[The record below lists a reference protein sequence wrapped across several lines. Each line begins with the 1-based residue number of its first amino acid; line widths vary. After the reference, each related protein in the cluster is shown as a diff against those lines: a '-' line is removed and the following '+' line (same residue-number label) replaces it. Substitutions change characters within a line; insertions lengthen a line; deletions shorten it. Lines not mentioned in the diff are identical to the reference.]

1 MVFVALAILLA
12 IGLWS
17 KALPPAFLR
26 GFATLVDDPEFV
38 DSGISRQVHRWFLKG
53 QFRGRKVVILFE
65 QEIEREYG
73 RIIVSMETH
82 ATGEME
88 THDFTGYSADREGE
102 LALFALDAKHDLKL
116 RLGDGCLKALS
127 APPWPSLL
135 GFAPTFDA
143 RKWRSVLEAMDTLA
157 GSLERRQGDDVGPST
172 GSSRRA
178 SGSRPG

>member
-1 MVFVALAILLA
+1 MRFRTIVIAPVEGSMVFVVLAILLA
-12 IGLWS
+12 IAMWS
-17 KALPPAFLR
+17 KSKPPAFLR
-26 GFATLVDDPEFV
+26 GFATLVEGPEFV
-38 DSGISRQVHRWFLKG
+38 NSGIYKQVRRWFLKG
-53 QFRGRKVVILFE
+53 QFRGRKVVTLFE

-73 RIIVSMETH
+73 KIVVSMETH

-135 GFAPTFDA
+135 GFAPGFDA
-143 RKWRSVLEAMDTLA
+143 RKWRSVLEEMDTLA
-157 GSLERRQGDDVGPST
+157 GSLERRQG
-172 GSSRRA
+172 
-178 SGSRPG
+178 